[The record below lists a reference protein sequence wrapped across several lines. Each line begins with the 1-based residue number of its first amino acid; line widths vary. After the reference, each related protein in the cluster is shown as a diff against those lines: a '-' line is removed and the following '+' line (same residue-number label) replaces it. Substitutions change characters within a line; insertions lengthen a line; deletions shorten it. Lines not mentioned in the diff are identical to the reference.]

1 VSRACLARGPDR
13 PAARRQRKIGEMAA
27 GVLAGTTVLDLT
39 RVMSGPYCTLMLADM
54 GARVIKIE
62 HPQRGDD
69 TRAWGPPF
77 VNGESVYFLSVNRNK
92 ESITLDFKQPEG
104 RRILDGL
111 LERGD
116 VLVENFR
123 PGTLAR
129 LGLDYGALAARY
141 PRLIYASISGYGQT
155 GPLRDLPGYDAVAQ
169 AEGGLM
175 SLTGDP
181 EGPPYRLGLPVAD
194 LVAGLFA
201 TQAILLA
208 LLTRTVSGRGQH
220 VDIAMHDSVAAL
232 LTYQAAGYLNT
243 GKNPPR
249 MGNAHES
256 IVPYGTFDVRDGL
269 LMLAVGNDE
278 QFRRFCEAIGLAA
291 LAADPRFATNPER
304 VAHRHVLLP
313 LLAPVL
319 STRTREE
326 WVRVLRDAGVPCGAV
341 RTIGEMMADP
351 QLAARDMIVSVS
363 HPTAGELR
371 LVGNPVKLS
380 EPVGHA
386 DRAAPALG
394 EHTESILTH
403 ELGLKAREVEDLRR
417 RGVV

>member
-1 VSRACLARGPDR
+1 MPDVSTS
-13 PAARRQRKIGEMAA
+13 
-27 GVLAGTTVLDLT
+27 VLSGITVLDLT

-92 ESITLDFKQPEG
+92 ESVTLDFKQPEG
-104 RRILDGL
+104 RRILDAL
-111 LERGD
+111 LERAD

-129 LGLDYGALAARY
+129 IGLDYAALAAGY
-141 PRLIYASISGYGQT
+141 PRLIYVSISGYGQT

-181 EGPPYRLGLPVAD
+181 DGPPFRLGLPVAD

-201 TQAILLA
+201 TQGILLA
-208 LLTRTVSGRGQH
+208 LLSRAGSGHGQH

-269 LMLAVGNDE
+269 LMLAVGNDD
-278 QFRRFCEAIGLAA
+278 QFRRFCDTTGLTA
-291 LAADPRFATNPER
+291 LPADPRFATNPQR

-319 STRTREE
+319 ATRTRDE

-341 RTIGEMMADP
+341 RTVGEMMADP
-351 QLAARDMIVSVS
+351 QPAARDMITTVS
-363 HPTAGELR
+363 HPTAGDLR
-371 LVGNPVKLS
+371 LVGSPVKLS
-380 EPVGHA
+380 EAAGHA

-394 EHTESILTH
+394 EHTDSILTH
-403 ELGLKAREVEDLRR
+403 ELGLSALDVEDLRR

>member
-1 VSRACLARGPDR
+1 MAF
-13 PAARRQRKIGEMAA
+13 MAA
-27 GVLAGTTVLDLT
+27 GPLTGATVLDLT
-39 RVMSGPYCTLMLADM
+39 RVMSGPYCTLMLADT

-92 ESITLDFKQPEG
+92 ESVTLDFKHPEG
-104 RRILDGL
+104 RRILDAL
-111 LERGD
+111 LEQSD

-129 LGLDYGALAARY
+129 LGLDYASLATRH
-141 PRLIYASISGYGQT
+141 PRLIYASISGYGHS

-175 SLTGDP
+175 SMTGDSD
-181 EGPPYRLGLPVAD
+181 GPPIRLGLPVAD

-201 TQAILLA
+201 AQGILLA
-208 LLTRTVSGRGQH
+208 LLSRSVSGRGQH

-232 LTYQAAGYLNT
+232 LTYRAAGYLNT
-243 GKNPPR
+243 GKTPPR

-278 QFRRFCEAIGLAA
+278 QFRRFCDTIGLTA
-291 LAADPRFATNPER
+291 LAADPQFATNPQR
-304 VAHRHVLLP
+304 VAHRYVLLS

-319 STRTREE
+319 STRTRDE
-326 WVRVLRDAGVPCGAV
+326 WVSALRDAGVPCGAV

-351 QLAARDMIVSVS
+351 QLAARDMIMTVS

-380 EPVGHA
+380 GAAPHT
-386 DRAAPALG
+386 DRPAPALG
-394 EHTESILTH
+394 EHTEAILTG
-403 ELGLKAREVEDLRR
+403 ELGLSAETLADLRR
-417 RGVV
+417 RSVV

>member
-1 VSRACLARGPDR
+1 M
-13 PAARRQRKIGEMAA
+13 AAR
-27 GVLAGTTVLDLT
+27 VLADITVLDLT

-77 VNGESVYFLSVNRNK
+77 VDGDSVYFLSVNRNK
-92 ESITLDFKQPEG
+92 ESLTLDFQRPEG
-104 RRILDGL
+104 RRILDAL
-111 LERGD
+111 LDRVD

-129 LGLDYGALAARY
+129 LGLDYDAVARRC
-141 PRLIYASISGYGQT
+141 PRVIYASISGYGHT
-155 GPLRDLPGYDAVAQ
+155 GPLRELAGYDAVAQ

-175 SLTGDP
+175 SITGDP
-181 EGPPYRLGLPVAD
+181 EGPPFRLGLPIVD
-194 LVAGLFA
+194 LVSGLFA
-201 TQAILLA
+201 VQGILLA
-208 LLTRTVSGRGQH
+208 LLSRAVSGRGQH

-232 LTYQAAGYLNT
+232 LTYQAAGVLAT

-256 IVPYGTFDVRDGL
+256 IVPYGTFDVADGL
-269 LMLAVGNDE
+269 LMLAVGNDD
-278 QFRRFCEAIGLAA
+278 QFRRFCDRAGLPA
-291 LAADPRFATNPER
+291 LADDPRFATNPQR

-313 LLAPVL
+313 LLAPIL
-319 STRTREE
+319 KTRTRDE
-326 WVRVLRDAGVPCGAV
+326 WVKLLRGACVPCGAV

-351 QLAARDMIVSVS
+351 QLAARDMISTVS

-371 LVGNPVKLS
+371 LVGHPLRLS
-380 EPVGHA
+380 AAERPT
-386 DRAAPALG
+386 DRRSPALG
-394 EHTESILTH
+394 EHTDAILTG
-403 ELGLKAREVEDLRR
+403 ELGLSGVEVENLRR
-417 RGVV
+417 RGVI

>member
-1 VSRACLARGPDR
+1 V
-13 PAARRQRKIGEMAA
+13 
-27 GVLAGTTVLDLT
+27 VDLT

-54 GARVIKIE
+54 GARVIKVE

-92 ESITLDFKQPEG
+92 ESLTLDFKQPDG
-104 RRILDGL
+104 RRILDAL
-111 LERGD
+111 LERAD

-129 LGLDYGALAARY
+129 VGLDYASVAVRH

-155 GPLRDLPGYDAVAQ
+155 GPLRDLAGYDAVAQ

-181 EGPPYRLGLPVAD
+181 QGPPFRLGLPVVD
-194 LVAGLFA
+194 LVSGLFA
-201 TQAILLA
+201 TQGILLA
-208 LLTRTVSGRGQH
+208 LLARATSGRGQH

-232 LTYQAAGYLNT
+232 LTYQAAGYLAT

-269 LMLAVGNDE
+269 LMLAVGNDD
-278 QFRRFCEAIGLAA
+278 QFRRFCEVAGLTA
-291 LAADPRFATNPER
+291 LADDPRFATNPQR
-304 VAHRHVLLP
+304 VAHRDALLP

-319 STRTREE
+319 RTRTRDE
-326 WVRVLRDAGVPCGAV
+326 WVQRLREAGVPCGAV

-351 QLAARDMIVSVS
+351 QLAARDMVSTVS
-363 HPTAGELR
+363 HPIAGELR
-371 LVGNPVKLS
+371 LVGDPVKLS
-380 EPVGHA
+380 GATRHR
-386 DRAAPALG
+386 DRPAPALG
-394 EHTESILTH
+394 EHTDAILTG
-403 ELGLKAREVEDLRR
+403 ELGLHAEEVKDLRR
-417 RGVV
+417 RGVI